1 MESVLAFVWER
12 QTQSKQASSMCRHN
26 QSAVGGQGKITEV
39 ATLYEALLAHKIVFV
54 YVNAGMRDGERITE

>member
-39 ATLYEALLAHKIVFV
+39 ATLYEALLAHKILFV
-54 YVNAGMRDGERITE
+54 YVYAGMRNGERVAE